1 MIQDI
6 SLLNSIKS
14 LNNQYF
20 KLLIIHGNNSKVRI
34 KTVDNLTL
42 SNINKIIFK
51 DDFCDIKTS
60 QIEDK
65 LDEQIEESSLPV
77 FYNFES
83 LFRPEFRFDLMTF
96 LKQKSK
102 NNKIIVIWPGD
113 IRKNQLIY
121 SRPDRNDYY
130 IHKIDNYTI
139 IQEL

>member
-6 SLLNSIKS
+6 SLLDSIKA
-14 LNNQYF
+14 LNDQYF
-20 KLLIIHGNNSKVRI
+20 KLLLIHGNNSKVRI
-34 KTVDNLTL
+34 KRVNNLTL
-42 SNINKIIFK
+42 CNINKIIFK
-51 DDFCDIKTS
+51 DVFSDIETS

-65 LDEQIEESSLPV
+65 LDKQIEESSLPV

-83 LFRPEFRFDLMTF
+83 LFRPEFKFDLMTF

-102 NNKIIVIWPGD
+102 SNKIIVIWPGD

-139 IQEL
+139 MQEL

>member
-6 SLLNSIKS
+6 SLLNSIKG

-34 KTVDNLTL
+34 KTVNNLTL

-102 NNKIIVIWPGD
+102 NKKIIVIWPGD